1 MLFAHFRAVPGK
13 EQGRRAALVARV
25 GLETLGRS
33 AAGCGG
39 RGCLP
44 AVSHAG
50 ALQDALSAAAEV
62 MPAGKGKKGRA
73 GGNGDNCLMQA
84 EMKGSGPHGEVT
96 AELCV

>member
-50 ALQDALSAAAEV
+50 AS
-62 MPAGKGKKGRA
+62 PAGCAECRGRGDA
-73 GGNGDNCLMQA
+73 GREREEGQSRR
-84 EMKGSGPHGEVT
+84 KW
-96 AELCV
+96 